1 MAAVK
6 KTTDTAGEPVLVAT
20 PQFMNMTASAKVAE
34 IERLCGDAVELQA
47 LTDAERRVV
56 FAGMAGMRS
65 AEIAELTGQAATTVD
80 VLRSRAVRKT
90 GSSTL
95 AHLATRILRSES

>member
-1 MAAVK
+1 M
-6 KTTDTAGEPVLVAT
+6 T
-20 PQFMNMTASAKVAE
+20 MTAAAKVAE

-47 LTDAERRVV
+47 LTGAERRVV

-65 AEIAELTGQAATTVD
+65 AEIAELTGRKASTVD
-80 VLRSRAVRKT
+80 VLRRRAIRKT

-95 AHLATRILRSES
+95 AHLAMRILRNET